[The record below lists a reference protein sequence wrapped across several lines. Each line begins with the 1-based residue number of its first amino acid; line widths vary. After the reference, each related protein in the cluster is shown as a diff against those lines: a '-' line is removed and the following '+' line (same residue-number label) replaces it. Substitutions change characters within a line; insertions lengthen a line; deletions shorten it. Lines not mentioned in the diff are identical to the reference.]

1 VKSTSKLQQPQ
12 ADRMKKDRRFVYVG
26 TYSAESIDSPSHG
39 EGIYVFE
46 LDPETGALLDP
57 KLAVESAN
65 PSWLALHPSGKFLYT
80 VNSVSNFEGE
90 SGAVSAFAIDRSSG
104 GLQVLNEVSSQG
116 RGPAHMSLDHAGKY
130 AFIANYSAGSITVL
144 PIREDG
150 SLGAP
155 TDTRQDTA
163 SVGSQTATN
172 APRGSFARSGHD
184 APHAHCII
192 PSPDNRFVLQ
202 TDLGQD
208 RIYVYKFDS
217 RRGKLTPAHVP
228 FISVPTGDGPRHLA
242 FHPNHPWLYSIQ
254 EEAST
259 IQYFHYDPETGS
271 LQEEQRI
278 STLPDGFAGT
288 NFTSEIV
295 ISKDG
300 RFLYGANRLHD
311 TVVAFSIASDGRL
324 KHIGEVPTLGDYPR
338 HLAIEPDGNFL
349 YSANQRAD
357 SITCY
362 RINRE
367 TGMPAFTGQ
376 YIALGTPACI
386 VFL

>member
-1 VKSTSKLQQPQ
+1 GK
-12 ADRMKKDRRFVYVG
+12 
-26 TYSAESIDSPSHG
+26 
-39 EGIYVFE
+39 GIYVFE
-46 LDPETGALLDP
+46 LDPETGALLDS
-57 KLAVESAN
+57 KLAAESPN

-80 VNSVSNFEGE
+80 VNELSNFEGE
-90 SGAVSAFAIDRSSG
+90 SGAVSAFAIDRSNG

-116 RGPAHMSLDHAGKY
+116 RGPAYMCVDHAGKY
-130 AFIANYSAGSITVL
+130 AFIANYGSGSIAVL

-150 SLGAP
+150 SLGTP
-155 TDTRQDTA
+155 TDTRQDTG
-163 SVGSQTATN
+163 SVGGNTPTS
-172 APRGSFARSGHD
+172 APRGSYAHSGHD
-184 APHAHCII
+184 APHAHCVI
-192 PSPDNRFVLQ
+192 PSPDDRFVLQ

-217 RRGKLTPAHVP
+217 VRGKLTPANIP
-228 FISVPTGDGPRHLA
+228 FISVPTGDGPRHLT
-242 FHPNHPWLYSIQ
+242 FHPNRRWLYSIQ
-254 EEAST
+254 EEGST
-259 IQYFHYDPETGS
+259 IQYFHYDSETGA
-271 LQEEQRI
+271 LQEQQRI

-295 ISKDG
+295 IAKDG
-300 RFLYGANRLHD
+300 RFLYGGNRLHD
-311 TVVAFSIASDGRL
+311 TLAVFSIAGDGRL
-324 KHIGEVPTLGDYPR
+324 KHIGEVSTLGDYPR
-338 HLAIEPDGNFL
+338 HVAIEPGGNFI

>member
-1 VKSTSKLQQPQ
+1 MKS
-12 ADRMKKDRRFVYVG
+12 DRRFVYVG
-26 TYSAESIDSPSHG
+26 TYSVGNVDGSSHG
-39 EGIYVFE
+39 KGIYVFE
-46 LDPETGALLDP
+46 LDHETGALLDS

-80 VNSVSNFEGE
+80 VNEVSNFEGE
-90 SGAVSAFAIDRSSG
+90 SGAVSAFAIDRSNGS
-104 GLQVLNEVSSQG
+104 LQALNEVSSQG
-116 RGPAHMSLDHAGKY
+116 RDPAYMSLDHAGKY
-130 AFIANYSAGSITVL
+130 AFIANYGAGSITVL

-155 TDTRQDTA
+155 TDTRQDTG
-163 SVGSQTATN
+163 SVGSNTPTS
-172 APRGSFARSGHD
+172 APRGSFANSGHD

-192 PSPDNRFVLQ
+192 PSPDDRFVLQ

-217 RRGKLTPAHVP
+217 VRGKLTPANIP

-242 FHPNHPWLYSIQ
+242 FHPNHHWLYSIQ
-254 EEAST
+254 EEGST
-259 IQYFHYDPETGS
+259 IQYFHFDPETGA
-271 LQEEQRI
+271 LQEQQKI

-295 ISKDG
+295 IAKDG
-300 RFLYGANRLHD
+300 RFLYGGNRLHD
-311 TVVAFSIASDGRL
+311 TVAAFSIAGDGRL
-324 KHIGEVPTLGDYPR
+324 KHIGEISTLGDYPR
-338 HLAIEPDGNFL
+338 HVAIEPSGNFL
-349 YSANQRAD
+349 YSANQRSD

-367 TGMPAFTGQ
+367 TGMPVFTGQ
-376 YIALGTPACI
+376 YLALGSPACI